1 MALPDPYAAL
11 LAASGFLSLTIGRR
25 DRAEKIFNALAERWP
40 ERLAP
45 LLGRCLG
52 LILADEAEKAIVLME
67 KEGAAHRNEPAWGG
81 FHALA
86 LAEAGRTG
94 AAREEL
100 TGLLARDPDH
110 PDKAM
115 AKALL
120 AHLEA

>member
-1 MALPDPYAAL
+1 MALPDAYVAL
-11 LAASGFLSLTIGRR
+11 LAASGFLSLTLGRR
-25 DRAEKIFNALAERWP
+25 DRAEKIFNALTARWP

-52 LILADEAEKAIVLME
+52 LILADEPEKAILLLE
-67 KEGAAHRNEPAWGG
+67 KEGAGHRADPAWGG

-100 TGLLARDPDH
+100 TSLLAHDPDH

-120 AHLEA
+120 THLN

>member
-11 LAASGFLSLTIGRR
+11 LAASGFLSLSLGRR
-25 DRAEKIFNALAERWP
+25 DRAEKIFNALSARWP

-52 LILADEAEKAIVLME
+52 FILANEAERAVFLLE
-67 KEGAAHRNEPAWGG
+67 KEGAAHRSDPTWGG

-86 LAEAGRTG
+86 LAEAGRKG

-100 TGLLARDPDH
+100 TSLLAHDPDH

-120 AHLEA
+120 AHLE